1 MNRSCL
7 TFLLDKHHKT
17 SVPSTMM
24 GKFPSF
30 SPSDWMMRP
39 KTWIINELSP
49 SFLMFFP
56 QHRYY
61 QAPNLVAQLL
71 VKDGKGKL

>member
-7 TFLLDKHHKT
+7 TFLLDKHHRT

-49 SFLMFFP
+49 SFFNVFSTTS
-56 QHRYY
+56 
-61 QAPNLVAQLL
+61 LL
-71 VKDGKGKL
+71 SSPKSGCSVVGKGW